1 MPPATPAT
9 TRCWVRRRSAARR
22 PSSSGSLI
30 GARYPRDGRHANK
43 RSAPSRMR
51 ASQAT
56 PGRRGRERSCQA
68 ESTSRDPPERQAC
81 CARHPHSKD
90 GRLAAPPGH
99 TIPAFARTKSAIT
112 CGAHSRNFPRSSHR
126 RPTARQPQRLR
137 SATPAR
143 HAGPG
148 GHAGGPQAR
157 CRSQSG
163 QPLRWFRPRPH
174 YEASRSQP
182 RIEIGDCPHAC

>member
-9 TRCWVRRRSAARR
+9 TRSWVRRRSAARR

-90 GRLAAPPGH
+90 GRLAAPPGTRSPH
-99 TIPAFARTKSAIT
+99 SLAPRAPLPAAPLLGTSRARRTAGQQRDNRNGSAQPRQHAMRAPVATRAVRRRAAEASPVNPCAGFARGHTTK
-112 CGAHSRNFPRSSHR
+112 H
-126 RPTARQPQRLR
+126 
-137 SATPAR
+137 PAPSL
-143 HAGPG
+143 A
-148 GHAGGPQAR
+148 
-157 CRSQSG
+157 
-163 QPLRWFRPRPH
+163 LK
-174 YEASRSQP
+174 
-182 RIEIGDCPHAC
+182 